1 MKSFFYKSI
10 LVFFLFLAAFHFS
23 FGYVVKKIKIEL
35 EYTLSNDI
43 DSDENDSDSDENDS
57 DSDENDSDDE

>member
-23 FGYVVKKIKIEL
+23 FGYVVKKIKAEL
-35 EYTLSNDI
+35 HSTLSKEKSEEFKI
-43 DSDENDSDSDENDS
+43 KIRE
-57 DSDENDSDDE
+57 